1 MLTEPPMHETS
12 RLHHDGAVRPGAPEP
27 DETARKTT
35 SCAMVT
41 TIVEPTTNREITTPR
56 LDFGSDFEARAV
68 SPYREMGAYEVLW
81 SDARATFKS
90 LATRFGQHPDSV
102 PSDFVAPEDAIEC
115 AAFVKQRL
123 TAASIARFGV
133 CVHGTGEY
141 PAKLRDAAHP
151 VELLYYQ
158 GWWDL
163 VASRSV
169 AVVGTRKPS
178 RDGLAR
184 TRRLVRELV
193 SDGYTVVSGLATG
206 IDRAAHESAIEAN
219 GRTIAVIGTPL
230 SHVYPKAHADLQ
242 RQIAEHFLLV
252 SPVPV
257 KRYESQDYR
266 RNRLFFPERNVVMSA
281 LTEAT
286 IIVEAGET
294 SGTLIQ
300 ARAAL
305 QQGRKLF
312 VLDSCF
318 RNPSLKWPGRLASK
332 GAKRVAEYD
341 DIRRDLSESLQ

>member
-1 MLTEPPMHETS
+1 
-12 RLHHDGAVRPGAPEP
+12 
-27 DETARKTT
+27 
-35 SCAMVT
+35 MVT

-193 SDGYTVVSGLATG
+193 SD
-206 IDRAAHESAIEAN
+206 
-219 GRTIAVIGTPL
+219 
-230 SHVYPKAHADLQ
+230 
-242 RQIAEHFLLV
+242 
-252 SPVPV
+252 
-257 KRYESQDYR
+257 
-266 RNRLFFPERNVVMSA
+266 
-281 LTEAT
+281 
-286 IIVEAGET
+286 
-294 SGTLIQ
+294 IQ

-318 RNPSLKWPGRLASK
+318 RNPSLKWPERLASK
-332 GAKRVAEYD
+332 GAKRVGEYD